1 MSGVILDVYVA
12 IAEPLD
18 GDCSCVV
25 TVGVDPTA
33 ARNALRASMHFL
45 YSTSFPM
52 PLSGDDGF
60 SEWERAEWVITTSCL
75 PLHR

>member
-33 ARNALRASMHFL
+33 DRKS
-45 YSTSFPM
+45 
-52 PLSGDDGF
+52 
-60 SEWERAEWVITTSCL
+60 VV
-75 PLHR
+75 